1 MNLIFLRLMKQWK
14 KEEHEGMIVSENI
27 NQYLFLLQEINLFSI
42 IVRLSLSL
50 IVGGILGAERGLRN
64 RPAGFMTYVLVC
76 IGATMVMLTN
86 QYIATIYIGT
96 DPTRLAAQVVSGIGF
111 LGAGTIIV
119 TRNDEIRG
127 LTTAAGLWLAAGLG
141 IAVGIGFYDGAIIG
155 LLFSVFALVALKKID
170 IYIKQHAKSME
181 VYLEHDFGFS
191 LRKLSEYAEKNHL
204 DIFDIQRGKVKTLDK
219 EFGTLIFTVGTSQK
233 FNHSDVLQK
242 IYELEGVAYVRE
254 IS

>member
-1 MNLIFLRLMKQWK
+1 MKEWK
-14 KEEHEGMIVSENI
+14 KGEYKGMIVSENI
-27 NQYLFLLQEINLFSI
+27 NQYLYLLQEINLFSI
-42 IVRLSLSL
+42 IVRLALSL

-86 QYIATIYIGT
+86 QYISTIYIGI

-119 TRNDEIRG
+119 TRNDEVRG

-141 IAVGIGFYDGAIIG
+141 IAIGIGFYDGAIIG
-155 LLFSVFALVALKKID
+155 LFFSVFALVALKKID

-181 VYLEHDFGFS
+181 VYLNTILFFHC
-191 LRKLSEYAEKNHL
+191 
-204 DIFDIQRGKVKTLDK
+204 
-219 EFGTLIFTVGTSQK
+219 
-233 FNHSDVLQK
+233 
-242 IYELEGVAYVRE
+242 E
-254 IS
+254 ICMNM